1 MRLPRRVAAI
11 VVLLLMSLGTA
22 HAVTVGEVTIL
33 GLDEEME
40 RNVRVSLSLV
50 EAAGQEVSGRRM
62 GYLVRAAEGEAREAL
77 EPFGFYSPTVEV
89 ERSRANGA
97 VSVTVTVD
105 PGEPVRVRNSDIA
118 IIGEGGGD
126 RYLQDDID
134 GFIPS
139 PGAIFSHADYEASK
153 IRISRRLTERG
164 YFDADFSSRRVEVT
178 RADLAADIELV
189 WTSGE
194 RYDMGPTVFEQE
206 PPIVR
211 NDLLEKLVYWEEGE
225 YYHQGRL
232 DRLRTSIAR
241 LDYFSEIDIAP
252 RPERAVDGRVPVDV
266 RLTAAKR
273 SVYTAGLSYGTDS
286 GPGVRLGVERRYVN
300 TRGHKALAQLDYAR
314 KRKTLTLQYRIPAFA
329 WRDGWYTVSAQAYDE
344 QTDYIDTRRVEL
356 VGSRSG
362 QFNPRLNLVASI
374 HVLRER
380 WLYAEDGL
388 TDAVVEPQYRYATFT
403 YPSLRA
409 EYVNVDD
416 LLFPRSGV
424 GGSLA
429 LRSGVEGAGSD
440 ASFAQLHA
448 RATTFKGLGQDA
460 RLILRAEAGYT
471 WTSALV
477 DMPPSLR
484 FYAGGDRSIRGYEWR
499 EVGPRLTRYERD
511 EDGSLRET
519 GYLATGA
526 RNVVTASIEYERY
539 FLGDW
544 GAAVFVDSGS
554 AFDSTS
560 PDWHTGVGI
569 GARWRSPVGP
579 LRLDIARGL
588 NDPDSPFT
596 IGLSI
601 GTEF

>member
-40 RNVRVSLSLV
+40 RNVRVSLSLA
-50 EAAGQEVSGRRM
+50 EAAGQEVSWRRM
-62 GYLVRAAEGEAREAL
+62 GYLVRVAEREAREAL
-77 EPFGFYSPTVEV
+77 EPFGFYSPTIEV
-89 ERSRANGA
+89 ERSRGNGA

-134 GFIPS
+134 NFIPS
-139 PGAIFSHADYEASK
+139 PGATFNHADYEASK

-178 RADLAADIELV
+178 RAELAADIELV
-189 WTSGE
+189 WTSGD
-194 RYDMGPTVFEQE
+194 RYDMGPTVFEQA

-211 NDLLEKLVYWEEGE
+211 DDLLEKLVYWEEGD

-241 LDYFSEIDIAP
+241 LDYFSDIEITP

-273 SVYTAGLSYGTDS
+273 NIYTAGLSYGTDS
-286 GPGVRLGVERRYVN
+286 GPGVRLGVERRFVN

-344 QTDYIDTRRVEL
+344 QTDYIDTRRIEL

-374 HVLRER
+374 HALRER
-380 WLYAEDGL
+380 WLYAENGL

-409 EYVNVDD
+409 EYRNVDD
-416 LLFPRSGV
+416 LVFPRSGV
-424 GGSLA
+424 GGSLT

-448 RATTFKGLGQDA
+448 RATTFKGLGADA

-499 EVGPRLTRYERD
+499 EVGPRLTRYERE

-526 RNVVTASIEYERY
+526 RNVLTASIEYERY

-554 AFDSTS
+554 AFDGTA

-579 LRLDIARGL
+579 LRVDIARGL
-588 NDPDSPFT
+588 DDPDSPFT

>member
-194 RYDMGPTVFEQE
+194 RYDMGATRFLQTPGEV
-206 PPIVR
+206 VD
-211 NDLLEKLVYWEEGE
+211 NSLLERLVYWDEGE

-232 DRLRTSIAR
+232 DRLRTSLNS
-241 LDYFSEIDIAP
+241 LDYFSRVDITP
-252 RPERAVDGRVPVDV
+252 HPERAE
-266 RLTAAKR
+266 LA
-273 SVYTAGLSYGTDS
+273 
-286 GPGVRLGVERRYVN
+286 
-300 TRGHKALAQLDYAR
+300 ALAQ
-314 KRKTLTLQYRIPAFA
+314 
-329 WRDGWYTVSAQAYDE
+329 
-344 QTDYIDTRRVEL
+344 
-356 VGSRSG
+356 
-362 QFNPRLNLVASI
+362 
-374 HVLRER
+374 RE
-380 WLYAEDGL
+380 G
-388 TDAVVEPQYRYATFT
+388 
-403 YPSLRA
+403 
-409 EYVNVDD
+409 
-416 LLFPRSGV
+416 
-424 GGSLA
+424 
-429 LRSGVEGAGSD
+429 
-440 ASFAQLHA
+440 HH
-448 RATTFKGLGQDA
+448 
-460 RLILRAEAGYT
+460 
-471 WTSALV
+471 
-477 DMPPSLR
+477 
-484 FYAGGDRSIRGYEWR
+484 RG
-499 EVGPRLTRYERD
+499 P
-511 EDGSLRET
+511 
-519 GYLATGA
+519 
-526 RNVVTASIEYERY
+526 
-539 FLGDW
+539 
-544 GAAVFVDSGS
+544 
-554 AFDSTS
+554 
-560 PDWHTGVGI
+560 
-569 GARWRSPVGP
+569 
-579 LRLDIARGL
+579 
-588 NDPDSPFT
+588 
-596 IGLSI
+596 
-601 GTEF
+601 